1 MAICRVCDK
10 PVGRQAAVSSLESL
24 LVLTFRN
31 AAASTLPR
39 PHPWQRYLFNGTWHN
54 ITDLYFA
61 MEDARKIR
69 QAIVCTVVSIRGEVP
84 CLDRECLV
92 PLYLRPHYS
101 DFSVIKQL
109 IENREL
115 GFIKNYAPTTVLDA
129 VPIARPFLD
138 AGANVGYATLL
149 FGLMWPDARVVAV
162 EASAANFR
170 VLRLNSQWLPNAVLL
185 RAGLYD
191 RSAAMLLVNGSQA
204 TREGW
209 QYILRERRPDDDR
222 QGGGGGSPVRTV
234 TVCTLLRLLGLPGFD
249 FVKMDIEGSEREV
262 FTPRPAAVATAPLAA
277 HHDRSNGDPS
287 STGRS
292 AGHGRSAGYDPV
304 AWLAT
309 TKLLSVEVHDRMKEG
324 CRAAVEAALTAGGR
338 FYPVR
343 SGEYAVWHNAA
354 SVGNITV
361 PRTAR
366 RAASG

>member
-1 MAICRVCDK
+1 MTICCACDK
-10 PVGRQAAVSSLESL
+10 P
-24 LVLTFRN
+24 
-31 AAASTLPR
+31 
-39 PHPWQRYLFNGTWHN
+39 RYLFNGTWHN

-61 MEDARKIR
+61 MEDVRKIVKARHHGSFR

-101 DFSVIKQL
+101 NFSVIKQL

-129 VPIARPFLD
+129 
-138 AGANVGYATLL
+138 GANVGYATLL
-149 FGLMWPDARVVAV
+149 FGLMWPDAHVVAV

-170 VLRLNSQWLPNAVLL
+170 VLRLNAQWLPNAVLL

-209 QYILRERRPDDDR
+209 QYILRERRPEDDHR
-222 QGGGGGSPVRTV
+222 GGGGGSPVRTV

-262 FTPRPAAVATAPLAA
+262 FTPRPTAVATAPLAA
-277 HHDRSNGDPS
+277 RHDRGHGDPS
-287 STGRS
+287 STG
-292 AGHGRSAGYDPV
+292 HSAGYDP
-304 AWLAT
+304 ASWLAS

-324 CRAAVEAALTAGGR
+324 CRAAMEAALTAGSR

>member
-1 MAICRVCDK
+1 MAIRRACDK
-10 PVGRQAAVSSLESL
+10 PVGRQVVLSSLESL
-24 LVLTFRN
+24 QVLTFGTS
-31 AAASTLPR
+31 AASTLPR

-115 GFIKNYAPTTVLDA
+115 GFIKNYAPTTFQ
-129 VPIARPFLD
+129 PR
-138 AGANVGYATLL
+138 GRANVGYATLL

-170 VLRLNSQWLPNAVLL
+170 ILRLNAQWLPNAVLL

-204 TREGW
+204 MREGW

-222 QGGGGGSPVRTV
+222 RGGGGGSPVRTV

-262 FTPRPAAVATAPLAA
+262 FTPRPAAVAAAPLAA
-277 HHDRSNGDPS
+277 LHDRSHGDPS

-292 AGHGRSAGYDPV
+292 AGYDP
-304 AWLAT
+304 ASWLAT